1 MSGPH
6 FLGKETDEIPL
17 IDFLLRKR
25 EGANIET
32 MEVPTDDEFKK
43 RWKACRALLDDESPL
58 VRNALLSKFREE
70 PEEGR
75 VFLRE
80 IADEKDP
87 LLAKHAQDLIKS
99 LGWVDGRS
107 DFISFI
113 RSQRY
118 ELETGWFLLDR
129 TVYPSFELSAATL
142 FLDKLGDRCRE
153 LLTPPM
159 LPREICSVIN
169 RVLFHEYGFR
179 GAVKD
184 FENPENSF
192 LHRVLERRKGLPIT
206 MSVLYLL
213 VARRLGFDLEPI
225 GLPNRFIVGCFSED
239 RPFYLDPWAGGK
251 FYDFDQMGGLLE
263 EYSIENSGSALLP
276 VTVADTLTRGCRNLV
291 HHYSL
296 AEDQAKARLFN
307 TFVLEFER
315 IQGIATSA

>member
-1 MSGPH
+1 
-6 FLGKETDEIPL
+6 
-17 IDFLLRKR
+17 
-25 EGANIET
+25 
-32 MEVPTDDEFKK
+32 MEVSNDDKIK
-43 RWKACRALLDDESPL
+43 RRWKACRALLDDENPL
-58 VRNALLSKFREE
+58 VRNALLSKLRDE

-75 VFLRE
+75 AFLRE
-80 IADEKDP
+80 IAEGDDP
-87 LLAKHAQDLIKS
+87 LLARHAQDFIKS
-99 LGWVDGRS
+99 LGWVDGKS
-107 DFISFI
+107 DFIAFI

-129 TVYPSFELSAATL
+129 TVYPSFALSTATL

-153 LLTPPM
+153 LLTLPM
-159 LPREICSVIN
+159 LPRETCSVIN

-179 GAVKD
+179 GAGKD

-213 VARRLGFDLEPI
+213 VARRLGLDLEPI
-225 GLPNRFIVGCFSED
+225 GLPNRFVVGCFSEE

-251 FYDFDQMGGLLE
+251 FYDFDQMGGFLE

-276 VTVADTLTRGCRNLV
+276 VTVADTLARGCRNLV

-296 AEDQAKARLFN
+296 AEDQGKSRLFN

>member
-1 MSGPH
+1 MPVKGEDA
-6 FLGKETDEIPL
+6 KIAMMD
-17 IDFLLRKR
+17 
-25 EGANIET
+25 
-32 MEVPTDDEFKK
+32 VPTDPEFRK

-58 VRNALLSKFREE
+58 VRKALLAKLRDE

-75 VFLRE
+75 VFLRQ
-80 IADEKDP
+80 IAAEDDP
-87 LLAKHAQDLIKS
+87 LLAGHARALVKS
-99 LGWVDGRS
+99 LGWVDGPG
-107 DFISFI
+107 DFLSFI

-129 TVYPSFELSAATL
+129 TVYPSFELSSATL
-142 FLDKLGDRCRE
+142 FLDKLADRCRE
-153 LLTPPM
+153 LLTLPM
-159 LPREICSVIN
+159 PARETCAVIN

-179 GAVKD
+179 GAGKD

-213 VARRLGFDLEPI
+213 VARRLSFDLEPI
-225 GLPNRFIVGCFSED
+225 GLPNRFIVGCFDEE

-251 FYDFDQMGGLLE
+251 IHDFDQMEGFLE

-276 VTVADTLTRGCRNLV
+276 VTVADTLARGCRNLV

-296 AEDQAKARLFN
+296 AQDRENARLFN

-315 IQGIATSA
+315 IQGLAASA